1 MLAGL
6 ALAYTF
12 STEQAQCQPI
22 TPATDGTDTLVTPDG
37 NRYDIHGGKLSGD
50 GANLFHSFDKFGL
63 DAGQIANFLSN
74 PDIRN
79 ILGRVTGGDASLING
94 LIQVTGG
101 HSNLFLMNPAGIV
114 FGSNAS
120 LNVPAS
126 FTATTA
132 TAIGFGTSPLQGG
145 GWFNAAGVNNY
156 AALVGEPSTF
166 AFTTPQPGAIVN
178 AGNLAL
184 GQGQNLTLLGG
195 TVVSTGQMSA
205 AGGQITVAA
214 VPGENWVRLSPAGNL
229 LNLEIQPITDTGVQ
243 GKASL
248 PENWTL
254 PIATLPQLLTGGDVG
269 NATGMRVNG
278 EGKVEISGSG
288 ITVEAGDV
296 VGREVTGQKVT
307 LSAKR
312 NLTLVP
318 VGAQGIAP
326 QLVTTGDLNLLA
338 GDTVLV
344 RDSLT
349 SPFLAQAGG
358 NLYIQANQSIDI
370 LALNHPQ
377 TPFVSGGSLSLV
389 SNGNISG
396 DAHFSS
402 GGSFSILNLSG
413 DPGNF
418 LSLFDPIISANGD
431 VEFGN
436 YTGVAL
442 KVEATGSIIGRDIEI
457 NGPDTGL
464 APNPNDPDV
473 SLLTSSRALILR
485 AGLTPLQ
492 NPSNL
497 PQQAGDTSFVTPR
510 TPLLQTGSI
519 QVGNINTSN
528 SQGDGG
534 PVILDALGNISTGKI
549 DAISTGTTP
558 GKGGSVTLD
567 AGGNITVSGN
577 IGSWSQ
583 TSDGSD
589 INLKAIGDI
598 SITNCPS
605 SDVCVESFGGDIN
618 FESIQGAIK
627 ASEATFNASIGR
639 TETPGNITL
648 KAFGDIA
655 IRHLWARGESG
666 QAGNPGNITVMS
678 QAGSIDTSAG
688 FIDANARSGS
698 PNNDGGDVTLMAF
711 GDIIT
716 GEIQARGE
724 LSGGDITITSQAGK
738 IDTSAGTTSTVSDNG
753 KGGAIALNAT
763 GDITTGKIQARGES
777 SGGDITITS
786 TAGGINTSKDTL
798 SASSA
803 NGNGGS
809 ITLITEKD
817 IVTSTIESS
826 VGQTF
831 MGNPVNGNSGNI
843 TITSKAGSIDTSAG
857 TLDSRTNNGTAGSI
871 NLMAEKDI
879 TTDAILSLL
888 YQGATGTSGDI
899 SLTSQ
904 AGSITTLGTLD
915 SGITFGSGG
924 SITLKAQNDITTV
937 DIFTRAPNNGI
948 GDSGD
953 ISLTSLAGKID
964 TSAGTTSTVS
974 DNGKGGAIA
983 FTAAGNITTA
993 DILSNGAQG
1002 SGDIKLTTSNG
1013 NIDTIGGTL
1022 DSSSDNGNG
1031 GAIAF
1036 TAAGDIKAS
1045 EIDSGS
1051 TNDSGGAI
1059 NLTAGNTISISDA
1072 ITLGSSGKGG
1082 GAITINT
1089 PGGVNLPASISPG
1102 GVDIIAGNE
1111 TPLGNFSLPS
1121 GTTLNTSG
1129 GSISLA
1135 FADNFT
1141 LNNSVST
1148 AGGDFSLTSPGAIAL
1163 QGIVDTDG
1171 GNISV
1176 TANSINAGVI
1186 DSSSVSDNGGNV
1198 KLDSENDIQ
1207 VASINAQGGTGGKGG
1222 NVDISTEQFF
1232 RATGT
1237 FTDQN
1242 GLTASLSTAGG
1253 IGDGSIIIRHDGGA
1267 RLIPFDVGDATTNG
1281 TAGAITTGSGNSI
1294 LPFQSFPGPYTQGDI
1309 QIITAPQPLPPPP
1322 DLPPPQPDFL
1332 SALPQADPPL
1342 PLTLQADA
1350 PPPLPIALNTNAFPV
1365 EEFFTRQYEEYLGLL
1380 SPQVLTLGEIKAT
1393 LNKIEAATGEKPALV
1408 YAVFYPG
1415 TLEQETQ
1422 QRLNNPIPQDSDQ
1435 LQLVVV
1441 TGKGE
1446 PIFRAIPGATRA
1458 NVLAMA
1464 TKLRSEITNQ
1474 GKLGTTSYLAP
1485 AQQIYQWLIA
1495 PIEENLQTQGIK
1507 NLAFIMDVG
1516 LRSVPLI
1523 ALHDGKQFLI
1533 EKYSAGLMPSLSLTD
1548 TRYRDIKE
1556 FQILAMGASEFS
1568 DENPLPAVP
1577 FEVATITQKLW
1588 QGKSFLND
1596 AFTLE
1601 NLKAQRR
1608 QQPFGIIHL
1617 ATHGQFKAGKR
1628 QDSYIRLWDRRL
1640 GLDQLRELGWN
1651 DPPVELLVLSACRTA
1666 LGDKEAELGFAGL
1679 AVQAGVKSAVGSLW
1693 YVSDEATLGLM
1704 AEFYWQLQKA
1714 PIKSDALRLA
1724 QLAMIRGE
1732 VYLEGG
1738 KLHGTG
1744 QNVTLPPELAQ
1755 LGDKKLSH
1763 PYYWS
1768 AFTMI
1773 GSPW

>member
-1 MLAGL
+1 M
-6 ALAYTF
+6 
-12 STEQAQCQPI
+12 
-22 TPATDGTDTLVTPDG
+22 
-37 NRYDIHGGKLSGD
+37 
-50 GANLFHSFDKFGL
+50 
-63 DAGQIANFLSN
+63 
-74 PDIRN
+74 
-79 ILGRVTGGDASLING
+79 
-94 LIQVTGG
+94 
-101 HSNLFLMNPAGIV
+101 
-114 FGSNAS
+114 
-120 LNVPAS
+120 
-126 FTATTA
+126 
-132 TAIGFGTSPLQGG
+132 
-145 GWFNAAGVNNY
+145 
-156 AALVGEPSTF
+156 
-166 AFTTPQPGAIVN
+166 
-178 AGNLAL
+178 
-184 GQGQNLTLLGG
+184 
-195 TVVSTGQMSA
+195 
-205 AGGQITVAA
+205 
-214 VPGENWVRLSPAGNL
+214 
-229 LNLEIQPITDTGVQ
+229 
-243 GKASL
+243 
-248 PENWTL
+248 
-254 PIATLPQLLTGGDVG
+254 
-269 NATGMRVNG
+269 
-278 EGKVEISGSG
+278 
-288 ITVEAGDV
+288 
-296 VGREVTGQKVT
+296 
-307 LSAKR
+307 
-312 NLTLVP
+312 
-318 VGAQGIAP
+318 
-326 QLVTTGDLNLLA
+326 
-338 GDTVLV
+338 
-344 RDSLT
+344 
-349 SPFLAQAGG
+349 
-358 NLYIQANQSIDI
+358 
-370 LALNHPQ
+370 
-377 TPFVSGGSLSLV
+377 
-389 SNGNISG
+389 
-396 DAHFSS
+396 
-402 GGSFSILNLSG
+402 
-413 DPGNF
+413 
-418 LSLFDPIISANGD
+418 
-431 VEFGN
+431 
-436 YTGVAL
+436 
-442 KVEATGSIIGRDIEI
+442 
-457 NGPDTGL
+457 
-464 APNPNDPDV
+464 
-473 SLLTSSRALILR
+473 
-485 AGLTPLQ
+485 Q

-497 PQQAGDTSFVTPR
+497 PQQAGDTNFVTPG
-510 TPLLQTGSI
+510 TPLLPTGSI
-519 QVGNINTSN
+519 QVGDIKTSN
-528 SQGDGG
+528 SAGDGG
-534 PVILDALGNISTGKI
+534 PVILNALGNISTGKI
-549 DAISTGTTP
+549 DAISTGDTP

-598 SITNCPS
+598 SISNCPS
-605 SDVCVESFGGDIN
+605 SVVCVESFGGDIN

-648 KAFGDIA
+648 KAFGDIT
-655 IRHLWARGESG
+655 IRHLWARGESE

-678 QAGSIDTSAG
+678 QAGAIDTSGG
-688 FIDANARSGS
+688 FIDADAAPDS

-724 LSGGDITITSQAGK
+724 LSGGDITITS
-738 IDTSAGTTSTVSDNG
+738 
-753 KGGAIALNAT
+753 
-763 GDITTGKIQARGES
+763 
-777 SGGDITITS
+777 
-786 TAGGINTSKDTL
+786 TAGGINTSKGTL

-809 ITLITEKD
+809 ITLMAEKD
-817 IVTSTIESS
+817 IVTSPIESS
-826 VGQTF
+826 VGPTF

-871 NLMAEKDI
+871 SLTAQNSI
-879 TTDAILSLL
+879 TTDAIFSSRW
-888 YQGATGTSGDI
+888 QGGPSGDI
-899 SLTSQ
+899 SLKSKT
-904 AGSITTLGTLD
+904 GSITTLGTLD
-915 SGITFGSGG
+915 SGITFGQAG
-924 SITLKAQNDITTV
+924 SITLTAQKSITTA
-937 DIFTRAPNNGI
+937 TLLSHAPNNGL

-993 DILSNGAQG
+993 DILSRGAQG
-1002 SGDIKLTTSNG
+1002 SGSINIISSNG
-1013 NIDTIGGTL
+1013 N
-1022 DSSSDNGNG
+1022 
-1031 GAIAF
+1031 
-1036 TAAGDIKAS
+1036 
-1045 EIDSGS
+1045 
-1051 TNDSGGAI
+1051 
-1059 NLTAGNTISISDA
+1059 
-1072 ITLGSSGKGG
+1072 
-1082 GAITINT
+1082 
-1089 PGGVNLPASISPG
+1089 
-1102 GVDIIAGNE
+1102 
-1111 TPLGNFSLPS
+1111 
-1121 GTTLNTSG
+1121 
-1129 GSISLA
+1129 
-1135 FADNFT
+1135 
-1141 LNNSVST
+1141 
-1148 AGGDFSLTSPGAIAL
+1148 
-1163 QGIVDTDG
+1163 TDG

-1176 TANSINAGVI
+1176 TANSINARVI
-1186 DSSSVSDNGGNV
+1186 DSSSTSVNGGNV

-1207 VASINAQGGTGGKGG
+1207 VASINAQGCTGGKGG
-1222 NVDISTEQFF
+1222 NVDISTDKFF

-1253 IGDGSIIIRHDGGA
+1253 TGDGSVIIRHDGGA

-1309 QIITAPQPLPPPP
+1309 QIITAPQPLPPQPQPLAPQP
-1322 DLPPPQPDFL
+1322 DLPPPQLDLL

-1342 PLTLQADA
+1342 PLTLQAD
-1350 PPPLPIALNTNAFPV
+1350 PPPRLPIALNTKAFPV

-1464 TKLRSEITNQ
+1464 TKLRGEITNQ
-1474 GKLGTTSYLAP
+1474 SKLGTTSYLAP

-1556 FQILAMGASEFS
+1556 FQILAMGASKFS
-1568 DENPLPAVP
+1568 DETPLPAVP
-1577 FEVATITQKLW
+1577 FEVTTITQKLW

-1628 QDSYIRLWDRRL
+1628 EDSYIRLWDRRL

-1666 LGDKEAELGFAGL
+1666 LGDKEAELGFSGL

-1704 AEFYWQLQKA
+1704 AEFYRQLQKA
-1714 PIKSDALRLA
+1714 PIKSEALREA

>member
-1 MLAGL
+1 M
-6 ALAYTF
+6 
-12 STEQAQCQPI
+12 
-22 TPATDGTDTLVTPDG
+22 
-37 NRYDIHGGKLSGD
+37 SGD

-101 HSNLFLMNPAGIV
+101 NSNLFLMNPAGIV

-132 TAIGFGTSPLQGG
+132 TGIGLGTSPLQGG

-178 AGNLAL
+178 AGNLAVE
-184 GQGQNLTLLGG
+184 QGQNLTLLGG

-205 AGGQITVAA
+205 PGGQITVAA
-214 VPGENWVRLSPAGNL
+214 VPGENLVRLSQAGNL
-229 LNLEIQPITDTGVQ
+229 LNLEIQPITDMGVQ

-288 ITVEAGDV
+288 IAVEAGDV
-296 VGREVTGQKVT
+296 VGREVTGQRVT

-312 NLTLVP
+312 NLTLVS

-358 NLYIQANQSIDI
+358 NLYIQANQGIDI
-370 LALNHPQ
+370 LALNHLSQ
-377 TPFVSGGSLSLV
+377 TPFVSGGNLSLV
-389 SNGNISG
+389 SDGIISG
-396 DAHFSS
+396 DAHFAS
-402 GGSFSILNLSG
+402 GGSFSILNLAWE
-413 DPGNF
+413 PGKF
-418 LSLFDPIISANGD
+418 VSFYDPIISAVGD
-431 VEFGN
+431 VRFGD
-436 YTGVAL
+436 YTGASL
-442 KVEATGSIIGRDIEI
+442 KIEATGSIQGGDITINVRDENLEKFCATNFCSGDAEI
-457 NGPDTGL
+457 L
-464 APNPNDPDV
+464 AQ
-473 SLLTSSRALILR
+473 SRALILK
-485 AGLTPLQ
+485 AGLETSELEERNFAYPNTIFANVPPASPNFGGTTF
-492 NPSNL
+492 NPDGLSL
-497 PQQAGDTSFVTPR
+497 PAGSIEVGDITAFPNAGR
-510 TPLLQTGSI
+510 GIPGGPTGSI
-519 QVGNINTSN
+519 ILQAPGNIKTGGINADYFG
-528 SQGDGG
+528 GDAGSINLEAGG
-534 PVILDALGNISTGKI
+534 DISTGSLSSI
-549 DAISTGTTP
+549 VTSTN
-558 GKGGSVTLD
+558 GKGADITLEAGGSITFTGNIASFSNNGGGDITLMAKDDITINCPNPFCMESFAGGTPNVTAVGD
-567 AGGNITVSGN
+567 SGNIT
-577 IGSWSQ
+577 I
-583 TSDGSD
+583 
-589 INLKAIGDI
+589 I
-598 SITNCPS
+598 S
-605 SDVCVESFGGDIN
+605 E
-618 FESIQGAIK
+618 QGAI
-627 ASEATFNASIGR
+627 NASGASLNASNGG
-639 TETPGNITL
+639 T
-648 KAFGDIA
+648 D
-655 IRHLWARGESG
+655 
-666 QAGNPGNITVMS
+666 NPGKVALSALNNITVGSISTEWTNPINIGNSNTITITS
-678 QAGSIDTSAG
+678 QEGSIDTS
-688 FIDANARSGS
+688 SG
-698 PNNDGGDVTLMAF
+698 TLKS
-711 GDIIT
+711 I
-716 GEIQARGE
+716 
-724 LSGGDITITSQAGK
+724 SQ
-738 IDTSAGTTSTVSDNG
+738 
-753 KGGAIALNAT
+753 
-763 GDITTGKIQARGES
+763 
-777 SGGDITITS
+777 
-786 TAGGINTSKDTL
+786 
-798 SASSA
+798 
-803 NGNGGS
+803 NGNGGA
-809 ITLITEKD
+809 ITLMAEKD
-817 IVTSTIESS
+817 IITATIESS

-871 NLMAEKDI
+871 NLMAQKDI
-879 TTDAILSLL
+879 TTDEILSLL

-915 SGITFGSGG
+915 SGIRFGSGG

-937 DIFTRAPNNGI
+937 DIFTRAPNNGL

-953 ISLTSLAGKID
+953 ISLTSQAGKID
-964 TSAGTTSTVS
+964 TRAGTTSTVS

-1002 SGDIKLTTSNG
+1002 SGSIDITSSNG

-1031 GAIAF
+1031 GAVALD
-1036 TAAGDIKAS
+1036 AAGDIKAS
-1045 EIDSGS
+1045 EIDSSS

-1102 GVDIIAGNE
+1102 GADIIAGNE

-1135 FADNFT
+1135 LANNFT

-1148 AGGDFSLTSPGAIAL
+1148 AGGDFSLTSPGASAL

-1176 TANSINAGVI
+1176 TANTINAGVI
-1186 DSSSVSDNGGNV
+1186 DSSPIFGNGGNTN
-1198 KLDSENDIQ
+1198 LDAENDIQ
-1207 VASINAQGGTGGKGG
+1207 VAFINVQGGTGGKGG

-1242 GLTASLSTAGG
+1242 GVNASISTAGG
-1253 IGDGSIIIRHDGGA
+1253 TGDGSIIIRHDGGA
-1267 RLIPFDVGDATTNG
+1267 KLIPFDVGDATTNG

-1309 QIITAPQPLPPPP
+1309 QIITAPQPQPLPPQPQPLPPQP

-1342 PLTLQADA
+1342 PLTLQADP

-1446 PIFRAIPGATRA
+1446 PIFRPIPGATRA

-1464 TKLRSEITNQ
+1464 TKLRGEITNQ
-1474 GKLGTTSYLAP
+1474 SKLGTTSYLAP

-1628 QDSYIRLWDRRL
+1628 EDSYIRLWDRRL

-1704 AEFYWQLQKA
+1704 AEFYRQLQKA
-1714 PIKSDALRLA
+1714 PIKSEALREA

-1732 VYLEGG
+1732 VYLKAG

>member
-1 MLAGL
+1 MKYVVSRIRLILAGL
-6 ALAYTF
+6 ALAYTY
-12 STEQAQCQPI
+12 SIEPAQCQPI

-37 NRYDIHGGKLSGD
+37 NRYDIHGGTLSGD
-50 GANLFHSFDKFGL
+50 GANLFHSFDTFGL

-101 HSNLFLMNPAGIV
+101 NSNLFLMNPAGIV
-114 FGSNAS
+114 LGSNAS

-132 TAIGFGTSPLQGG
+132 TAIGFGTSPLQGGAGG

-178 AGNLAL
+178 AGNLAV

-205 AGGQITVAA
+205 PGGQITVAA
-214 VPGENWVRLSPAGNL
+214 VPGENLVRVSQAGNL

-269 NATGMRVNG
+269 NATGMTVNG

-288 ITVEAGDV
+288 IAVEAGDV
-296 VGREVTGQKVT
+296 VGREVTGQRVT
-307 LSAKR
+307 LSANR

-344 RDSLT
+344 RDSQT

-358 NLYIQANQSIDI
+358 NLYIQGNQSIDI
-370 LALNHPQ
+370 LALNHLSQ
-377 TPFVSGGSLSLV
+377 TPFVSGGNLSLV
-389 SNGNISG
+389 SDGNISG

-413 DPGNF
+413 GPGNF
-418 LSLFDPIISANGD
+418 LSLFDPIISADGD

-442 KVEATGSIIGRDIEI
+442 KVEATGSIIGGNIEI

-473 SLLTSSRALILR
+473 SLLISSRALILR

-497 PQQAGDTSFVTPR
+497 PQQAGNTNFVTPG
-510 TPLLQTGSI
+510 TPLLPTGSI
-519 QVGNINTSN
+519 QVGDINTSN

-534 PVILDALGNISTGKI
+534 PVILNASGNISTGKI
-549 DAISTGTTP
+549 DAISNGRTPGKGGNITLDAGGNITVGNSLRAWSNTSGGGEITLKATGDISITNSPLPLVCPDLCIESFGENTLGTSVGDSGNVTLISQKGAINASGATINASNGGSGKPGNITLQARNNITINGLLAPGQVSGGDITVTSTAGNISTRKIEATANGTTP

-605 SDVCVESFGGDIN
+605 SVVCVESFGGDIN

-655 IRHLWARGESG
+655 IRHLWARRES
-666 QAGNPGNITVMS
+666 QNAGSPGNITVIS
-678 QAGSIDTSAG
+678 TAGSIDTSG
-688 FIDANARSGS
+688 GVIDADARSGS

-763 GDITTGKIQARGES
+763 GDITTGKIQARGEV

-809 ITLITEKD
+809 ITLMAEKD
-817 IVTSTIESS
+817 IITATVESS

-843 TITSKAGSIDTSAG
+843 SITSKAGSIDTSAG

-888 YQGATGTSGDI
+888 WQGATGTSGDI

-937 DIFTRAPNNGI
+937 DIFTRAPNNGL
-948 GDSGD
+948 GDS
-953 ISLTSLAGKID
+953 
-964 TSAGTTSTVS
+964 
-974 DNGKGGAIA
+974 
-983 FTAAGNITTA
+983 
-993 DILSNGAQG
+993 
-1002 SGDIKLTTSNG
+1002 
-1013 NIDTIGGTL
+1013 
-1022 DSSSDNGNG
+1022 
-1031 GAIAF
+1031 
-1036 TAAGDIKAS
+1036 
-1045 EIDSGS
+1045 
-1051 TNDSGGAI
+1051 
-1059 NLTAGNTISISDA
+1059 
-1072 ITLGSSGKGG
+1072 
-1082 GAITINT
+1082 
-1089 PGGVNLPASISPG
+1089 
-1102 GVDIIAGNE
+1102 
-1111 TPLGNFSLPS
+1111 
-1121 GTTLNTSG
+1121 
-1129 GSISLA
+1129 
-1135 FADNFT
+1135 
-1141 LNNSVST
+1141 
-1148 AGGDFSLTSPGAIAL
+1148 GDFSLTSPSAIAL

-1186 DSSSVSDNGGNV
+1186 DSSSTSVNGGNV

-1207 VASINAQGGTGGKGG
+1207 VASINAQAGTGGKGG
-1222 NVDISTEQFF
+1222 NVDISTDKFF

-1242 GLTASLSTAGG
+1242 GVNASISTAGG
-1253 IGDGSIIIRHDGGA
+1253 TGDGSIIIRHDGGA

-1309 QIITAPQPLPPPP
+1309 QLITAPQPQPLPPQP

-1332 SALPQADPPL
+1332 SALPQADPLL
-1342 PLTLQADA
+1342 PLTLQADP

-1380 SPQVLTLGEIKAT
+1380 SPQVLTLGEIRAT

-1415 TLEQETQ
+1415 TLEQNTQ

-1441 TGKGE
+1441 TGQGE

-1458 NVLAMA
+1458 KVLAMV
-1464 TKLRSEITNQ
+1464 TKLRGEITNQ

-1516 LRSVPLI
+1516 LRSVPLS

-1548 TRYRDIKE
+1548 SRYRDIKE
-1556 FQILAMGASEFS
+1556 FQILAMGASEFT

-1628 QDSYIRLWDRRL
+1628 EDSYIRLWDRRL

-1704 AEFYWQLQKA
+1704 AEFYRQLQKA
-1714 PIKSDALRLA
+1714 PIKSEALRLA

-1744 QNVTLPPELAQ
+1744 ENVTLPPELAQ

>member
-1 MLAGL
+1 MKYIVSRIRLILAGL
-6 ALAYTF
+6 ALAYTY
-12 STEQAQCQPI
+12 SIESAQCQPI
-22 TPATDGTDTLVTPDG
+22 TPAADGTDTLVTPDG
-37 NRYDIHGGKLSGD
+37 NRYDIHGGRLSGD

-74 PDIRN
+74 PQIRN

-101 HSNLFLMNPAGIV
+101 NSNLFLMNPAGIV
-114 FGSNAS
+114 LGSNAS

-132 TAIGFGTSPLQGG
+132 TAIGFGTSPLQGGAGG

-178 AGNLAL
+178 AGNLAV

-205 AGGQITVAA
+205 PGGQITVAA
-214 VPGENWVRLSPAGNL
+214 VPGENLVRLSQAGNL
-229 LNLEIQPITDTGVQ
+229 LSLEIQPITDTGGQ

-269 NATGMRVNG
+269 NATGMTVNG

-288 ITVEAGDV
+288 IAVEAGDV
-296 VGREVTGQKVT
+296 VGREVTGQRVT
-307 LSAKR
+307 LSANR

-318 VGAQGIAP
+318 VGAQGFAP

-344 RDSLT
+344 RDSQT
-349 SPFLAQAGG
+349 SPFLAQAGR
-358 NLYIQANQSIDI
+358 NLYIQGNQSIDI

-377 TPFVSGGSLSLV
+377 TPFVSGGNLSLV
-389 SNGNISG
+389 SDGIISG

-413 DPGNF
+413 GPGNF

-431 VEFGN
+431 VEFGD

-442 KVEATGSIIGRDIEI
+442 KVEATGSIRGGNITITDPECDCNI
-457 NGPDTGL
+457 PST
-464 APNPNDPDV
+464 DPDA
-473 SLLTSSRALILR
+473 SLLISSRALILR
-485 AGLTPLQ
+485 AGLTQLQ

-497 PQQAGDTSFVTPR
+497 PQQAGNTDTMFVTPG
-510 TPLLQTGSI
+510 TPLLPTKSI
-519 QVGNINTSN
+519 QVGDINTSN

-534 PVILDALGNISTGKI
+534 PVILNALGNISTGKI
-549 DAISTGTTP
+549 ETISTGSTL
-558 GKGGSVTLD
+558 GRGGSVTLD

-598 SITNCPS
+598 SISNCPS

-648 KAFGDIA
+648 KAFGDIT
-655 IRHLWARGESG
+655 IRHLWARGESE

-688 FIDANARSGS
+688 FIDADAAPGS

-724 LSGGDITITSQAGK
+724 
-738 IDTSAGTTSTVSDNG
+738 
-753 KGGAIALNAT
+753 
-763 GDITTGKIQARGES
+763 S

-786 TAGGINTSKDTL
+786 TAGGINTSKGTL

-809 ITLITEKD
+809 ITLISEKD
-817 IVTSTIESS
+817 IVTATIESS

-879 TTDAILSLL
+879 TTGAILSLL
-888 YQGATGTSGDI
+888 WQEATGTSGDI

-937 DIFTRAPNNGI
+937 DIFTRAPNNGL

-983 FTAAGNITTA
+983 LNATGNITTA

-1002 SGDIKLTTSNG
+1002 SGSINIISSNG

-1022 DSSSDNGNG
+1022 DSSSDKGNG
-1031 GAIAF
+1031 GAIALD
-1036 TAAGDIKAS
+1036 AAGDIKAS
-1045 EIDSGS
+1045 EIDSSS

-1102 GVDIIAGNE
+1102 GADIIAGNE

-1135 FADNFT
+1135 LADNFT

-1148 AGGDFSLTSPGAIAL
+1148 AGGDFSLTSPSAIAL

-1176 TANSINAGVI
+1176 TANTINARVI
-1186 DSSSVSDNGGNV
+1186 DSSSISVNGGNV
-1198 KLDSENDIQ
+1198 KLDSDNDIQ

-1222 NVDISTEQFF
+1222 NVDITTEQFF

-1242 GLTASLSTAGG
+1242 GVNASISTAGG
-1253 IGDGSIIIRHDGGA
+1253 TGDGSIIIRHDGGA

-1309 QIITAPQPLPPPP
+1309 QIITAPEPLPPQP

-1342 PLTLQADA
+1342 PLTLQADP

-1415 TLEQETQ
+1415 TLEQNTQ

-1446 PIFRAIPGATRA
+1446 PIFRPIPGATRA
-1458 NVLAMA
+1458 NVLAMV
-1464 TKLRSEITNQ
+1464 TKLRGEITNQ
-1474 GKLGTTSYLAP
+1474 SKLGTTSYLAP

-1533 EKYSAGLMPSLSLTD
+1533 EKYSAGLIPSLSLTD

-1556 FQILAMGASEFS
+1556 FQILAMGASKFS

-1628 QDSYIRLWDRRL
+1628 EDSYIRLWDRRL
-1640 GLDQLRELGWN
+1640 GLDQMRELGWN

-1704 AEFYWQLQKA
+1704 AEFYRQLQKA
-1714 PIKSDALRLA
+1714 PIKSEALRLA

-1744 QNVTLPPELAQ
+1744 ENVTLPPELAQ

>member
-1 MLAGL
+1 
-6 ALAYTF
+6 
-12 STEQAQCQPI
+12 
-22 TPATDGTDTLVTPDG
+22 
-37 NRYDIHGGKLSGD
+37 
-50 GANLFHSFDKFGL
+50 
-63 DAGQIANFLSN
+63 
-74 PDIRN
+74 
-79 ILGRVTGGDASLING
+79 
-94 LIQVTGG
+94 
-101 HSNLFLMNPAGIV
+101 
-114 FGSNAS
+114 
-120 LNVPAS
+120 
-126 FTATTA
+126 
-132 TAIGFGTSPLQGG
+132 
-145 GWFNAAGVNNY
+145 
-156 AALVGEPSTF
+156 
-166 AFTTPQPGAIVN
+166 
-178 AGNLAL
+178 
-184 GQGQNLTLLGG
+184 
-195 TVVSTGQMSA
+195 
-205 AGGQITVAA
+205 
-214 VPGENWVRLSPAGNL
+214 
-229 LNLEIQPITDTGVQ
+229 
-243 GKASL
+243 
-248 PENWTL
+248 
-254 PIATLPQLLTGGDVG
+254 
-269 NATGMRVNG
+269 
-278 EGKVEISGSG
+278 
-288 ITVEAGDV
+288 
-296 VGREVTGQKVT
+296 
-307 LSAKR
+307 
-312 NLTLVP
+312 
-318 VGAQGIAP
+318 
-326 QLVTTGDLNLLA
+326 
-338 GDTVLV
+338 
-344 RDSLT
+344 
-349 SPFLAQAGG
+349 
-358 NLYIQANQSIDI
+358 
-370 LALNHPQ
+370 
-377 TPFVSGGSLSLV
+377 
-389 SNGNISG
+389 
-396 DAHFSS
+396 
-402 GGSFSILNLSG
+402 
-413 DPGNF
+413 
-418 LSLFDPIISANGD
+418 
-431 VEFGN
+431 
-436 YTGVAL
+436 
-442 KVEATGSIIGRDIEI
+442 
-457 NGPDTGL
+457 
-464 APNPNDPDV
+464 
-473 SLLTSSRALILR
+473 
-485 AGLTPLQ
+485 LQ

-497 PQQAGDTSFVTPR
+497 PQQVGDTNFVTPG
-510 TPLLQTGSI
+510 TPLLPTGSI
-519 QVGNINTSN
+519 QVGDIKTSN
-528 SQGDGG
+528 SAGDGG
-534 PVILDALGNISTGKI
+534 PVILNALGNISTGKI
-549 DAISTGTTP
+549 DAISTGDTP

-598 SITNCPS
+598 SISNCPS
-605 SDVCVESFGGDIN
+605 SVVCVESFGGDIN

-648 KAFGDIA
+648 KAFGDIT
-655 IRHLWARGESG
+655 IRHLWARGESE

-678 QAGSIDTSAG
+678 QAGAIDTSGG
-688 FIDANARSGS
+688 FIDADAAPDS

-724 LSGGDITITSQAGK
+724 LSGGDITITS
-738 IDTSAGTTSTVSDNG
+738 
-753 KGGAIALNAT
+753 
-763 GDITTGKIQARGES
+763 
-777 SGGDITITS
+777 
-786 TAGGINTSKDTL
+786 TAGGINTSKGTL

-809 ITLITEKD
+809 ITLMAEKD
-817 IVTSTIESS
+817 IVTSPIESS
-826 VGQTF
+826 VGPTF

-871 NLMAEKDI
+871 SLTAQNSI
-879 TTDAILSLL
+879 TTDAIFSSRW
-888 YQGATGTSGDI
+888 QGGPSGDI
-899 SLTSQ
+899 SLKSKT
-904 AGSITTLGTLD
+904 GSITTLGTLD
-915 SGITFGSGG
+915 SGITFGQAG
-924 SITLKAQNDITTV
+924 SITLTAQKSITTA
-937 DIFTRAPNNGI
+937 TLLSHAPNNGL

-993 DILSNGAQG
+993 DILSRGAQG
-1002 SGDIKLTTSNG
+1002 SGSINIISSNG
-1013 NIDTIGGTL
+1013 N
-1022 DSSSDNGNG
+1022 
-1031 GAIAF
+1031 
-1036 TAAGDIKAS
+1036 
-1045 EIDSGS
+1045 
-1051 TNDSGGAI
+1051 
-1059 NLTAGNTISISDA
+1059 
-1072 ITLGSSGKGG
+1072 
-1082 GAITINT
+1082 
-1089 PGGVNLPASISPG
+1089 
-1102 GVDIIAGNE
+1102 
-1111 TPLGNFSLPS
+1111 
-1121 GTTLNTSG
+1121 
-1129 GSISLA
+1129 
-1135 FADNFT
+1135 
-1141 LNNSVST
+1141 
-1148 AGGDFSLTSPGAIAL
+1148 
-1163 QGIVDTDG
+1163 TDG

-1176 TANSINAGVI
+1176 TANSINARVI
-1186 DSSSVSDNGGNV
+1186 DSSSTSVNGGNV

-1207 VASINAQGGTGGKGG
+1207 VASINAQGCTGGKGG
-1222 NVDISTEQFF
+1222 NVDISTDKFF

-1253 IGDGSIIIRHDGGA
+1253 TGDGSVIIRHDGGA

-1309 QIITAPQPLPPPP
+1309 QIITAPQPQPLPPQPQPLPPQPQPLPPQPQPLPPQP
-1322 DLPPPQPDFL
+1322 DLPPPQPDLL
-1332 SALPQADPPL
+1332 SVLPQADPPL
-1342 PLTLQADA
+1342 PLTLQAD
-1350 PPPLPIALNTNAFPV
+1350 PPPRLPIALNTKAFPV

-1464 TKLRSEITNQ
+1464 TKLRGEITNQ
-1474 GKLGTTSYLAP
+1474 SKLGTTSYLAP

-1556 FQILAMGASEFS
+1556 FQILAMGASKFS
-1568 DENPLPAVP
+1568 DETPLPAVP
-1577 FEVATITQKLW
+1577 FEVTTITQKLW

-1628 QDSYIRLWDRRL
+1628 EDSYIRLWDRRL

-1666 LGDKEAELGFAGL
+1666 LGDKEAELGFSGL

-1704 AEFYWQLQKA
+1704 AEFYRQLQKA
-1714 PIKSDALRLA
+1714 PIKSEALREA

>member
-1 MLAGL
+1 M
-6 ALAYTF
+6 
-12 STEQAQCQPI
+12 
-22 TPATDGTDTLVTPDG
+22 
-37 NRYDIHGGKLSGD
+37 
-50 GANLFHSFDKFGL
+50 
-63 DAGQIANFLSN
+63 
-74 PDIRN
+74 
-79 ILGRVTGGDASLING
+79 
-94 LIQVTGG
+94 
-101 HSNLFLMNPAGIV
+101 
-114 FGSNAS
+114 
-120 LNVPAS
+120 
-126 FTATTA
+126 
-132 TAIGFGTSPLQGG
+132 
-145 GWFNAAGVNNY
+145 
-156 AALVGEPSTF
+156 GEPSTF

-178 AGNLAL
+178 AGNLAV

-205 AGGQITVAA
+205 PGGQITVAA
-214 VPGENWVRLSPAGNL
+214 VPGENLVRLSQAGNL

-269 NATGMRVNG
+269 NATGMTVNG

-288 ITVEAGDV
+288 IAVEAGDV

-307 LSAKR
+307 LSANR

-344 RDSLT
+344 RDSQT
-349 SPFLAQAGG
+349 SPFLAQAGR
-358 NLYIQANQSIDI
+358 NLYIQGNQSIDI
-370 LALNHPQ
+370 LALNHLSQ
-377 TPFVSGGSLSLV
+377 TPFVSGGNLSLV
-389 SNGNISG
+389 SDGNISG

-413 DPGNF
+413 GPGNF
-418 LSLFDPIISANGD
+418 LSLFDPIISANGN
-431 VEFGN
+431 VTFGD

-442 KVEATGSIIGRDIEI
+442 KVEATGSIKGGNITITDPECDCNI
-457 NGPDTGL
+457 PTT
-464 APNPNDPDV
+464 DPDA

-485 AGLTPLQ
+485 AGLTQLQ

-497 PQQAGDTSFVTPR
+497 PQQAGNTDTMFVTPG
-510 TPLLQTGSI
+510 TPLLPTGSI
-519 QVGNINTSN
+519 QVGDIKTSN
-528 SQGDGG
+528 SQGDAG
-534 PVILDALGNISTGKI
+534 PVILNASGNISTGKI
-549 DAISTGTTP
+549 EAISTGTTP
-558 GKGGSVTLD
+558 GKGGNITLD
-567 AGGNITVSGN
+567 AGGNITVVN
-577 IGSWSQ
+577 FLRSWSN
-583 TSDGSD
+583 TSGGGE
-589 INLKAIGDI
+589 ITLKATGDI

-605 SDVCVESFGGDIN
+605 PSFCIESFGENTLGTSVGDSGNVTLI
-618 FESIQGAIK
+618 SQQGAI
-627 ASEATFNASIGR
+627 NASGATINASNGGSGK
-639 TETPGNITL
+639 PGNITL
-648 KAFGDIA
+648 QAHNNIT
-655 IRHLWARGESG
+655 INNLWARGESE
-666 QAGNPGNITVMS
+666 QAGNPGNITVIS
-678 QAGSIDTSAG
+678 TAGSIDTSAG
-688 FIDANARSGS
+688 FIDADATPGS
-698 PNNDGGDVTLMAF
+698 PNNNGGDITLTAF
-711 GDIIT
+711 SDVIT

-724 LSGGDITITSQAGK
+724 VSGG
-738 IDTSAGTTSTVSDNG
+738 N
-753 KGGAIALNAT
+753 
-763 GDITTGKIQARGES
+763 
-777 SGGDITITS
+777 ITITS
-786 TAGGINTSKDTL
+786 TAGGINASKDTL

-809 ITLITEKD
+809 ITLMAEKD
-817 IVTSTIESS
+817 IITATVDSS
-826 VGQTF
+826 VGPFF

-871 NLMAEKDI
+871 SLTAQNSI
-879 TTDAILSLL
+879 TTDAIFSSRW
-888 YQGATGTSGDI
+888 QGGPSGDI
-899 SLTSQ
+899 SLKSKT
-904 AGSITTLGTLD
+904 GSITTLGNLD
-915 SGITFGSGG
+915 SGITFGQAG
-924 SITLKAQNDITTV
+924 SITLTAQKNITTA
-937 DIFTRAPNNGI
+937 TLLSHAPNNGL

-993 DILSNGAQG
+993 DILSRGAQGSGDIKLTTSNGNIDTIRGTLDSSSDKGNGGAIALDAAGNITTADILSNGAQG

-1013 NIDTIGGTL
+1013 NIDTIDGTL
-1022 DSSSDNGNG
+1022 DSSSDKGNG
-1031 GAIAF
+1031 GAIALD
-1036 TAAGDIKAS
+1036 AAGDIKAS
-1045 EIDSGS
+1045 EIDSSS
-1051 TNDSGGAI
+1051 TNDRGGAI

-1089 PGGVNLPASISPG
+1089 PGGVNLPGSISPG
-1102 GVDIIAGNE
+1102 GADIIAGNE
-1111 TPLGNFSLPS
+1111 TPLGKFSLPS
-1121 GTTLNTSG
+1121 GTTLLNTSG

-1176 TANSINAGVI
+1176 TANSINARVI
-1186 DSSSVSDNGGNV
+1186 DSSSTSVNGGNV
-1198 KLDSENDIQ
+1198 KLDSDNDIQ

-1222 NVDISTEQFF
+1222 NVDITTDKFF

-1242 GLTASLSTAGG
+1242 GVNASISTAGG
-1253 IGDGSIIIRHDGGA
+1253 TGDGSIIIRHDGGA

-1309 QIITAPQPLPPPP
+1309 QIITAPQPQPLPPQPQPLPPQP

-1342 PLTLQADA
+1342 PLTLQADP

-1380 SPQVLTLGEIKAT
+1380 SPQVLTLGEIRAT

-1464 TKLRSEITNQ
+1464 TKLRGEITNQ
-1474 GKLGTTSYLAP
+1474 SKLGTTTYLAP

-1628 QDSYIRLWDRRL
+1628 EDSYIRLWDRRL
-1640 GLDQLRELGWN
+1640 GLDQLRELAWN

-1704 AEFYWQLQKA
+1704 AEFYRQLQKA
-1714 PIKSDALRLA
+1714 PIKSEALRLA

-1744 QNVTLPPELAQ
+1744 ENVTLPPELAQ